1 MVMLGAMRMWSVL
14 SLLVVACGGAAT
26 GRPSAASAPAPAESK
41 NVLELR
47 TAADGV
53 CHCPDDDCAQPALEQ
68 LLAREAELQNPVDQ
82 VGLDSEHDRA
92 VECYA
97 RIAQVP
103 SAAELVPVMEH
114 AADQV
119 CACADEAC
127 ARAVV
132 ESLRTELK
140 AKENAVFT
148 TRAQAALEAA
158 GERLQKCATRFS
170 AAP

>member
-14 SLLVVACGGAAT
+14 SLFVVACGGASSGT
-26 GRPSAASAPAPAESK
+26 HAAPPPAAESK

-47 TAADGV
+47 TAADAV
-53 CHCPDDDCAQPALEQ
+53 CHCPDDDCAQPALEK
-68 LLAREAELQNPVDQ
+68 LLAREAELQNPIDQ
-82 VGLDSEHDRA
+82 VALDTEHDRA

-103 SAAELVPVMEH
+103 SAAELIPLMEH

-119 CACADEAC
+119 CACADETC

-132 ESLRTELK
+132 EGLRSSLQ

-158 GERLQKCATRFS
+158 GERLQKCAARFT
-170 AAP
+170 ATP

>member
-1 MVMLGAMRMWSVL
+1 MVMLGAMRMWSLV
-14 SLLVVACGGAAT
+14 SLFLVACGGAPRGT
-26 GRPSAASAPAPAESK
+26 SAAHPAAPAESK

-47 TAADGV
+47 ASADTV
-53 CHCPDDDCAQPALEQ
+53 CHCPDDGCAQPALEQ
-68 LLAREAELQNPVDQ
+68 LLAREAELQNPIDQ
-82 VGLDSEHDRA
+82 VALDTEHDRA
-92 VECYA
+92 IDCYA

-103 SAAELVPVMEH
+103 TAAELVPVMEH

-132 ESLRTELK
+132 ESLRTALA

-158 GERLQKCATRFS
+158 GDRLQKCAARFS
-170 AAP
+170 ATP